1 MNLESSRKELY
12 GDLLLERWK
21 FQSRRSRRR
30 LRSAK
35 QAIKKSLKGLTL
47 IACARRQQRIDV
59 LLRRDIRNQI
69 IKQFAEPN
77 PLLDCITFEE
87 VKS

>member
-12 GDLLLERWK
+12 GDLLLDRWK

-35 QAIKKSLKGLTL
+35 QEIKKSLKGLTL
-47 IACARRQQRIDV
+47 IAYARRQQRIDV
-59 LLRRDIRNQI
+59 LLRRDIRSQI
-69 IKQFAEPN
+69 IEQFTKPN
-77 PLLDCITFEE
+77 PLFDCITFEK
-87 VKS
+87 VTP